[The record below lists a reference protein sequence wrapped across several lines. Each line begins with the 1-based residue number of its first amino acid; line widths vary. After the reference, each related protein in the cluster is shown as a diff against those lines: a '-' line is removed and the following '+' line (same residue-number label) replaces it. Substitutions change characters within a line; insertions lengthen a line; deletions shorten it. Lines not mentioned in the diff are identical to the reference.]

1 MKEDLCYVSSNFM
14 PDLKMARS
22 QRLLDP
28 FGGRLKK
35 NFLLPDFATVMRGY
49 VKPDDELPAID
60 DQVIGP
66 LVPFIFSL
74 PTCINE

>member
-1 MKEDLCYVSSNFM
+1 M

-66 LVPFIFSL
+66 LVGHKPLLYF
-74 PTCINE
+74 TTYMYK